1 MAPLNFLLTDLDDVT
16 VFLLHPAFI
25 HFNET
30 TVGIDVVNFGATKN
44 FWIIVLLLL

>member
-1 MAPLNFLLTDLDDVT
+1 VPIRFLLSFFQTDLDDVT

-30 TVGIDVVNFGATKN
+30 TVGIDVVNFTL
-44 FWIIVLLLL
+44 IIVLFKNW